1 MIRKTRASSRLKRDE
16 NTWIAHGAGVVGD
29 PAAHCRK
36 QGGVPSVPALGRYT
50 LRPAWV
56 HPPFTF
62 RVHTWGMRLLLCW
75 VLLGSAAQAIN
86 LQAPLVPDPVR
97 TPGDV
102 LTSDPKIVC
111 VSGYTKT
118 VRNVP
123 QALKEQIYR
132 SYGVTSRQVGE
143 YEIDHL
149 ISLELGGSNSARNL
163 WPESYKTQPL
173 NAHVKDALENRLHA
187 LACSGRITLQ
197 QAQQAIASN
206 WEVAYLQYVGPLPG
220 GAKVGTPS
228 AGLPAPTP
236 ASIPATPP
244 ASTGPV
250 GGVPPSAGQCPAG
263 VPIKGN
269 VGLSGKIYHLP
280 QGDSNYG
287 RTRAEQCFTTP
298 EAAQAAGFRAAR

>member
-1 MIRKTRASSRLKRDE
+1 
-16 NTWIAHGAGVVGD
+16 
-29 PAAHCRK
+29 
-36 QGGVPSVPALGRYT
+36 
-50 LRPAWV
+50 
-56 HPPFTF
+56 
-62 RVHTWGMRLLLCW
+62 MRLLLCW
-75 VLLGSAAQAIN
+75 ILLGSAAQAIN

-132 SYGVTSRQVGE
+132 SYGVTSRQSGE

-173 NAHVKDALENRLHA
+173 NAHIKDSLENRLHA
-187 LACSGRITLQ
+187 LACSGKITLQ

-206 WEVAYLQYVGPLPG
+206 WEAAYVQYVGPLPG
-220 GAKVGTPS
+220 GMKPGNPPVAT
-228 AGLPAPTP
+228 PTP

-244 ASTGPV
+244 VSASSGTAGD
-250 GGVPPSAGQCPAG
+250 VPSSAGQCPASA
-263 VPIKGN
+263 PIKGN
-269 VGLSGKIYHLP
+269 IGSSGKIYHLP
-280 QGDSNYG
+280 QGDPNYA
-287 RTRAEQCFTTP
+287 RTRAEQCFRTP